1 MGTVAHPAGTMH
13 DEEVRALLRQTRTV
27 VVVGMSGNPDRD
39 SYQVGAY
46 LKARGYR
53 VIPVNPA
60 LKEVLG
66 ETAYP
71 RLGAIPPEV
80 RVDIVDVFR
89 RSDAVPEIVEEALAR
104 SPPPRAVWLQLTVRH
119 PESGPRLQASGVEFV
134 QDHCIM
140 QEHRR
145 LVAPESP
152 G

>member
-27 VVVGMSGNPDRD
+27 AVVGMSGNPDRD

-89 RSDAVPEIVEEALAR
+89 RSDQVPPIVVEAIDRRVPAIWMQLGVQNPEAAEAAR
-104 SPPPRAVWLQLTVRH
+104 ARGAIV
-119 PESGPRLQASGVEFV
+119 VENRCV
-134 QDHCIM
+134 M

-145 LVAPESP
+145 LGIPPRSRT